1 MASADKK
8 LSQLPVSVTDKTSFP
23 VVFLLP
29 IKVYI
34 KQMLNT
40 VVSPGILCFGLF
52 ICHLRK
58 DREKI
63 GLLGQG
69 KNIGQ

>member
-8 LSQLPVSVTDKTSFP
+8 LSQLPASVTDKTSFP
-23 VVFLLP
+23 VVLLLP

-63 GLLGQG
+63 GLLRQG